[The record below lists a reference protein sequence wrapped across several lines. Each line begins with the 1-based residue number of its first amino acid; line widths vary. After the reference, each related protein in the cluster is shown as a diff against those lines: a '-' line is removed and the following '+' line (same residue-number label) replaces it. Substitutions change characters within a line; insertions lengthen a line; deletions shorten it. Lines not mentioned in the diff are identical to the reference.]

1 MIVTEDPKGAL
12 DASSPE
18 VTPSLDA
25 AVDGAPGSISPYVAD
40 EEEDVPMGVPLDD
53 GSPVSAAPGV
63 PPQLAQ
69 QRSGGIGVNT
79 MAEITSL

>member
-1 MIVTEDPKGAL
+1 
-12 DASSPE
+12 
-18 VTPSLDA
+18 
-25 AVDGAPGSISPYVAD
+25 
-40 EEEDVPMGVPLDD
+40 MGVPLDD